1 VVAPGWLAELAPCD
15 DRRLARM
22 ERPAHDWLT
31 GWLANTPNTPGEGE
45 GDGGVAKKNGGGGGG
60 GGGDDA

>member
-1 VVAPGWLAELAPCD
+1 
-15 DRRLARM
+15 M

-60 GGGDDA
+60 GGGGDDA